1 MGKMFL
7 CFLFDGAIYISKF
20 LFATLLDSKTG
31 CMHLIDLYDTVLADK
46 KVSKARYCDSIF
58 ITP

>member
-1 MGKMFL
+1 MFL
-7 CFLFDGAIYISKF
+7 YFLFGRAIYSIKF

-46 KVSKARYCDSIF
+46 KVSKAIGTAIVF